1 MSRRVFWYSVPLSS
15 GLKLLDQ
22 PFLNTHVKGPDV
34 LNPIDETA
42 VSTNS
47 VNQWGLAAIECL
59 GVVGDQ
65 IPAQAPK

>member
-1 MSRRVFWYSVPLSS
+1 LSS

-59 GVVGDQ
+59 GLVGDQ

>member
-1 MSRRVFWYSVPLSS
+1 
-15 GLKLLDQ
+15 LKLLDQ

>member
-1 MSRRVFWYSVPLSS
+1 MSARFFGELVLVAS
-15 GLKLLDQ
+15 GLKLLDP

-34 LNPIDETA
+34 LNPVDETA

-59 GVVGDQ
+59 GLVCDQ
-65 IPAQAPK
+65 MPVQAPK